1 MTQLEDAQNYLDA
14 VNELRN
20 HLWVLHGA
28 LELQESFVQR
38 LERQADGPADCR
50 CAELVFATIDGEG
63 AVCKACHDRWMDS
76 QPYTYRKP
84 NHLMG
89 R

>member
-1 MTQLEDAQNYLDA
+1 MTQHIDELEAFADE
-14 VNELRN
+14 VNQLRN
-20 HLWVLHGA
+20 HLWRLHGA

-38 LERQADGPADCR
+38 LERQADGPDDCR

-63 AVCKACHDRWMDS
+63 TVCKSCHDRWMDS

-84 NHLMG
+84 KYLM
-89 R
+89 

>member
-1 MTQLEDAQNYLDA
+1 MTQLDDAQALADS
-14 VNELRN
+14 VNALRN

-28 LELQESFVQR
+28 LELLESFTLR
-38 LERQADGPADCR
+38 LERQADNPENCR

-63 AVCKACHDRWMDS
+63 TVCKSCHDRWMDS

-84 NHLMG
+84 KYLMG